1 MQAQLRRTPTT
12 VTKRLQD
19 EDAEGLANF
28 RRYIDSA
35 MQIERRDAD
44 TMRLLP
50 DAETAQADRTA
61 AEMTKK
67 RRYND
72 AQGKAEL
79 AAVKRVYQGGKIS
92 EQDARVVQASK
103 NSIQQSAAYITQ
115 TYGDVKDTTETK
127 ALTRA
132 IAETIGVGKVGQYT
146 EQEYDKCIV
155 DAVKGRE
162 TYDNLTR
169 KYGPSKA
176 TIKRGITHVY
186 ELLEK
191 GIQHPDRPT
200 TKQAARKMDEV
211 DIFAILTR
219 LREENI
225 IKKDGAQPLLTKAE
239 LKYCV
244 AMFGALGNT
253 GLGQN
258 DATAVAAVREAINNM
273 GKAMLAAISRA
284 EQRGDYVDP
293 REKSKAERF
302 ANASITPDTWRN
314 WKRKY
319 NEDGGV
325 GPGTLVCEKGRK
337 ASGLSQAR
345 ANTNTK
351 YLTAGMFR
359 QIDNTIQEMRDD
371 GRLGPVINQP

>member
-132 IAETIGVGKVGQYT
+132 IAETIGVG
-146 EQEYDKCIV
+146 
-155 DAVKGRE
+155 R
-162 TYDNLTR
+162 R
-169 KYGPSKA
+169 
-176 TIKRGITHVY
+176 RGH
-186 ELLEK
+186 
-191 GIQHPDRPT
+191 H
-200 TKQAARKMDEV
+200 
-211 DIFAILTR
+211 
-219 LREENI
+219 
-225 IKKDGAQPLLTKAE
+225 
-239 LKYCV
+239 
-244 AMFGALGNT
+244 
-253 GLGQN
+253 
-258 DATAVAAVREAINNM
+258 
-273 GKAMLAAISRA
+273 
-284 EQRGDYVDP
+284 
-293 REKSKAERF
+293 
-302 ANASITPDTWRN
+302 
-314 WKRKY
+314 
-319 NEDGGV
+319 
-325 GPGTLVCEKGRK
+325 
-337 ASGLSQAR
+337 
-345 ANTNTK
+345 
-351 YLTAGMFR
+351 
-359 QIDNTIQEMRDD
+359 
-371 GRLGPVINQP
+371 